1 MSVPIKLKETRGNVM
16 NVSNLLQSKKSEIL
30 SVSPDQSVYE
40 ALQLMAEKNIGAVL
54 VTSNKKLV
62 GILSERD
69 YARKIIL
76 KGKTSKE
83 TKVEEIMTSQVLY
96 VSTDKS
102 VEDCMAIMSEKHIRH
117 LPVIDNGE
125 LLGIISI
132 GDVVKAIIS
141 EKEFAIKQLENYIS
155 GTG

>member
-1 MSVPIKLKETRGNVM
+1 
-16 NVSNLLQSKKSEIL
+16 
-30 SVSPDQSVYE
+30 
-40 ALQLMAEKNIGAVL
+40 MADKNIGAVL

-76 KGKTSKE
+76 KGKTSKD
-83 TKVEEIMTSQVLY
+83 TKVEEIMTAQVLF
-96 VSTDKS
+96 VSPEQS

-117 LPVIDNGE
+117 LPVIEKGE

-132 GDVVKAIIS
+132 GDVVKGIIS
-141 EKEFAIKQLENYIS
+141 DKEFAIQQLENYIS

>member
-1 MSVPIKLKETRGNVM
+1 M

-155 GTG
+155 GTGQIGRAHV

>member
-1 MSVPIKLKETRGNVM
+1 
-16 NVSNLLQSKKSEIL
+16 
-30 SVSPDQSVYE
+30 
-40 ALQLMAEKNIGAVL
+40 MAEKNIGAVL

>member
-1 MSVPIKLKETRGNVM
+1 M
-16 NVSNLLQSKKSEIL
+16 NVNNLLQSKKSQII
-30 SVSPDQSVYE
+30 SVKPNTSVYD
-40 ALQLMAEKNIGAVL
+40 ALVLMAEKNIGAVL
-54 VTSNKKLV
+54 VTTNDQLV

-83 TKVEEIMTSQVLY
+83 TKVEEIMTSQVLF
-96 VSTDKS
+96 VQPEQS
-102 VEDCMAIMSEKHIRH
+102 VEDCMAIMSDKHIRH
-117 LPVIDNGE
+117 LPVLEKGE
-125 LLGIISI
+125 LIGIISI
-132 GDVVKAIIS
+132 GDVVNAVIS

>member
-1 MSVPIKLKETRGNVM
+1 M

-30 SVSPDQSVYE
+30 SVSPTESVYA
-40 ALQLMAEKNIGAVL
+40 ALQLMADKNIGAVL

-76 KGKTSKE
+76 KGKTSKD
-83 TKVEEIMTSQVLY
+83 TKVEEIMTAQVLF
-96 VSTDKS
+96 VSPEQS

-117 LPVIDNGE
+117 LPVIEKGE

-132 GDVVKAIIS
+132 GDVVKGIIS
-141 EKEFAIKQLENYIS
+141 DKEFAIQQLENYIS

>member
-1 MSVPIKLKETRGNVM
+1 MLFRSGNVM

>member
-1 MSVPIKLKETRGNVM
+1 M
-16 NVSNLLQSKKSEIL
+16 NVNNLLQSKKSQII
-30 SVSPDQSVYE
+30 SVKPNTSVYD
-40 ALQLMAEKNIGAVL
+40 ALVLMAEKNIGAVL
-54 VTSNKKLV
+54 VTTNDQLV

-83 TKVEEIMTSQVLY
+83 TKVEEIMTSQFLFVK
-96 VSTDKS
+96 TEQS
-102 VEDCMAIMSEKHIRH
+102 VEDCMAIMSDKHIRH
-117 LPVIDNGE
+117 LPVLEKGE
-125 LLGIISI
+125 LIGIISI
-132 GDVVKAIIS
+132 GDVVNAVIS

>member
-1 MSVPIKLKETRGNVM
+1 M

>member
-1 MSVPIKLKETRGNVM
+1 M

-30 SVSPDQSVYE
+30 SVSPTESVYA
-40 ALQLMAEKNIGAVL
+40 ALQLMADKNIGAVL

-76 KGKTSKE
+76 KGKTSKD
-83 TKVEEIMTSQVLY
+83 TKVEEIMTAQVLF
-96 VSTDKS
+96 VSPEQS

-117 LPVIDNGE
+117 LPVIEKGE

-132 GDVVKAIIS
+132 VDVVKGIIS
-141 EKEFAIKQLENYIS
+141 DKEFAIQQLENYIS

>member
-1 MSVPIKLKETRGNVM
+1 M
-16 NVSNLLQSKKSEIL
+16 NVGKLLQSKKAGII
-30 SVSPDQSVYE
+30 SVQPNTSVFE

-54 VTSNKKLV
+54 VTSGNKLV

-83 TKVEEIMTSQVLY
+83 TKVDEIMTSQVLF
-96 VSTDKS
+96 VHPEQS
-102 VEDCMAIMSEKHIRH
+102 VEDCMAIMSAKHIRH
-117 LPVIDNGE
+117 LPVLEKGE
-125 LLGIISI
+125 LIGIISI
-132 GDVVKAIIS
+132 GDVVNAVIS

>member
-1 MSVPIKLKETRGNVM
+1 M
-16 NVSNLLQSKKSEIL
+16 NVRNLLQSKKSEIL

-117 LPVIDNGE
+117 LPIIDNGE